1 MRVHD
6 GMVAIMSGYATSVSP
21 EVQQMLSEYRISDIA
36 MLARGVSDVGLR
48 SFIVLLQGTRRQ
60 ERFALQVK
68 EARQSVLHPYVLPEF
83 RHRGNQARRI
93 AMGQAL
99 IQSQPDPLLGYSR
112 WQDRDYCVS
121 QLRPVVSGYLRM
133 NQPNL
138 PRFARLCG
146 FTLARSHAV
155 TGDRIAIDAY
165 LGDSDSFVKAVSRY
179 AVRYAEVAEADYT
192 QFAKFVADEQV
203 QIPPDD

>member
-1 MRVHD
+1 
-6 GMVAIMSGYATSVSP
+6 
-21 EVQQMLSEYRISDIA
+21 

-112 WQDRDYCVS
+112 WQDRDYCEPVAAGGQRLPADES
-121 QLRPVVSGYLRM
+121 TEPAAVRPPV
-133 NQPNL
+133 
-138 PRFARLCG
+138 G
-146 FTLARSHAV
+146 FTLARSPRRDRRSDRHRCVPRGLGLVRQGCV
-155 TGDRIAIDAY
+155 TLCGPLR
-165 LGDSDSFVKAVSRY
+165 GGG
-179 AVRYAEVAEADYT
+179 EADYT